1 MPDRIPQAA
10 RRRAAGSP
18 RDGGLPRFR
27 AYVLHVLAAAL
38 LGALAAVA
46 GTVVH
51 RGGGEWNVP
60 WGLALAFLIV
70 GLSTWNARV
79 KAGILGLGVHMVAFG
94 LVAYALAGQGP
105 GGDVIVPVGGVS
117 LRTFLSQH
125 AGYTWLAGAV
135 VVQLAIMLMPARW
148 FRLPPPPKPEEIEAH
163 RRRRRAI
170 SDFLG
175 FTDPAPEEASASEK
189 DSAPAADDPRGTKG
203 KASR

>member
-1 MPDRIPQAA
+1 MPDRI
-10 RRRAAGSP
+10 RRTAPHGAAGSP
-18 RDGGLPRFR
+18 RDGGLPRVR
-27 AYVLHVLAAAL
+27 AYAWHVLAAAL

-46 GTVVH
+46 GTMVH

-79 KAGILGLGVHMVAFG
+79 KSGILGLGVHMVAFG

-125 AGYTWLAGAV
+125 AGYTWLVGAV
-135 VVQLAIMLMPARW
+135 VVQLAVLLMPARW
-148 FRLPPPPKPEEIEAH
+148 FRLPPAPKPEEIEA
-163 RRRRRAI
+163 RRRRRRVI

-175 FTDPAPEEASASEK
+175 FTDPAPKEDSASEK
-189 DSAPAADDPRGTKG
+189 DSAHAGNGPRRAKG
-203 KASR
+203 KAS